1 MLDGLPLLES
11 CRSYLR
17 LLTRL
22 HLGDDLRGRVDPSD
36 VVQQALLQ
44 AVRGWEQF
52 QGGTPA
58 ERIVWL
64 RRILGRTLANF
75 RRDQQAQKRDVRREG
90 MQARLDQSAARLE
103 SLLPADGTSPSRG
116 AARAEELLRLANALE
131 NLPEEQREAV
141 TRRYMRGD
149 TLADI
154 SAAMNKSTAAVAG
167 LLQRGLRNL
176 RTALSPSELP

>member
-1 MLDGLPLLES
+1 M
-11 CRSYLR
+11 
-17 LLTRL
+17 
-22 HLGDDLRGRVDPSD
+22 GDDLRGRVDPSD

-52 QGGTPA
+52 QGGTLA

-116 AARAEELLRLANALE
+116 AARAENCYGLPTPWKTSRRSNAK
-131 NLPEEQREAV
+131 PS
-141 TRRYMRGD
+141 RGD
-149 TLADI
+149 TCGAIPWPI
-154 SAAMNKSTAAVAG
+154 SPP
-167 LLQRGLRNL
+167 R
-176 RTALSPSELP
+176 